1 LKSRGSNVNISSRK
15 SERKTTLTVGVVLV
29 VGGLEDVE
37 GGDEEVEGG
46 VELELEDEDPPPLQ
60 GWVDS
65 KSEAT

>member
-1 LKSRGSNVNISSRK
+1 MLVFPTEKSK
-15 SERKTTLTVGVVLV
+15 RKTTLTVGVVLV

-37 GGDEEVEGG
+37 GGDEEVVGGG